1 MKNKINLI
9 NLGESQIINLIEDM
23 VFEKTG
29 KKLIRDDSFFFSLD
43 KKLSSQIGK
52 HLNLIFNT
60 DMFVSTTDAP
70 RQMSYYQ
77 IGRKAVLMN
86 LSDLI
91 VKGVKPRGIFISLG
105 LSKDMELRNFKELME
120 GIIDYCMKWNI
131 DYLGGDLNET
141 KELIINPTIFGV
153 NSGTKIIYRRG
164 LKPGNYLITNG
175 KFGLTGVGFDILLNK
190 KGDLKEYSHYK
201 RSIMS
206 ILEPKDLGK
215 EAIILSEKNLATSSI
230 DSSDGLAKSLT
241 DLLHS
246 NPNYGFEIDFDEN
259 LIDPEIFQYSQEFNI
274 PIENL
279 IFNGGEEFIHLF
291 TINPNNYES
300 ALKAIQAKEGQ
311 IFKIGRV
318 ISEENIYYILDGKK
332 KELKSFGFEHFKQKN
347 S

>member
-1 MKNKINLI
+1 MKNNKILRD
-9 NLGESQIINLIEDM
+9 LGEFQIIKFIEDLI
-23 VFEKTG
+23 VEKTG

-43 KKLSSQIGK
+43 KKLLSQIGK

-60 DMFVSTTDAP
+60 DMLVSTTDAP
-70 RQMSYYQ
+70 KYMSYYQ

-120 GIIDYCMKWNI
+120 GIIDYCIKWNI

-153 NSGTKIIYRRG
+153 YSGTKIIYRRG

-175 KFGLTGVGFDILLNK
+175 KFGLNGVGFDILLNK
-190 KGDLKEYSHYK
+190 KGDPKEYSHYK

-230 DSSDGLAKSLT
+230 DSSDGLTKSLT

-246 NPNYGFEIDFDEN
+246 NPRKDIGFEILFNEE
-259 LIDPEIFQYSQEFNI
+259 LIDEEAFRYSEEFNI
-274 PIENL
+274 PLENL
-279 IFNGGEEFIHLF
+279 VFNGGEEFIHLF
-291 TINPNNYES
+291 TIDPNNYDS
-300 ALKAIQAKEGQ
+300 ALKTIKSQKGQ
-311 IFKIGRV
+311 IFKIGEV
-318 ISEENIYYILDGKK
+318 ISENKIYYLDKSERI
-332 KELKSFGFEHFKQKN
+332 ELKRSGFEHFK
-347 S
+347 